1 LFETAAVPVAD
12 EPPVA
17 ARADEVL
24 PTAPDV
30 LDGVPLADPV
40 AEEDPVVEPPV
51 VTAAPAA
58 PVVVTAAP
66 VVVTEFVCVAVVVGK
81 LTAPEGFARFV
92 PATPLV
98 VAVVCAAAGATRIKE
113 NRIAV

>member
-12 EPPVA
+12 EPPA
-17 ARADEVL
+17 AVRADDVL

-40 AEEDPVVEPPV
+40 AGEDPVVGPPV
-51 VTAAPAA
+51 VTAA

-81 LTAPEGFARFV
+81 LTAP
-92 PATPLV
+92 
-98 VAVVCAAAGATRIKE
+98 
-113 NRIAV
+113 